1 MRTLLTLG
9 AGALLMY
16 LMDGE
21 RGPQRRA
28 RLLDQIERAKRALS
42 ARTRASETSKSRR
55 HLAR

>member
-28 RLLDQIERAKRALS
+28 QLRDQMERLKRALS
-42 ARTRASETSKSRR
+42 ARGRTER
-55 HLAR
+55 LAR